1 MGDASIAMR
10 ILYGHLKVNTFGIA
24 SAGIIRFGAS
34 AGDVIS
40 GLSHEHEKR
49 PEHYDRVP
57 RNCPQEYDAG
67 LGFHFSVL
75 YEPGLTFHTTEVGG
89 FLRSRRTFFQS
100 TGQLNPPAD

>member
-40 GLSHEHEKR
+40 GLSHEHEND
-49 PEHYDRVP
+49 PNITTASPAIVP
-57 RNCPQEYDAG
+57 K
-67 LGFHFSVL
+67 
-75 YEPGLTFHTTEVGG
+75 
-89 FLRSRRTFFQS
+89 S
-100 TGQLNPPAD
+100 TMPAWGSTSWSWM